1 MLWLAAGR
9 IEREF
14 GGVVPQSIEDLQT
27 LEGIGPYT
35 AAAIAAF
42 AYNQPVNVIETNIR
56 SVFISDFFGA
66 EDTVTDSQLLPL
78 IEVTLDRDNPRKW
91 YNALMDYGADLK
103 LKGNNPGQ
111 KSRHYTKQSAFA
123 GSGREVRGQILKA
136 LTQGTKLTDGNM
148 ETELPFELERIE
160 TAMGDLL
167 KEGLVIQ
174 KRNGY
179 YLP

>member
-9 IEREF
+9 IEREY
-14 GGVVPQSIEDLQT
+14 GGVVPKRTEELQT

-42 AYNQPVNVIETNIR
+42 AYNQPVIVVETNIR
-56 SVFISDFFGA
+56 SVFISEFLGK
-66 EDTVTDSQLLPL
+66 EDAVKDSQLIPL
-78 IEVTLDRDNPRKW
+78 IEVTLDQDNPRKW

-103 LKGNNPGQ
+103 LKGSNPGR
-111 KSRHYTKQSAFA
+111 KSRHYTKQSAFV
-123 GSGREVRGQILKA
+123 GSGREVRGKILKLLA
-136 LTQGTKLTDGNM
+136 RGEKLTNGNM
-148 ETELPFELERIE
+148 ETVLPFELTRVE
-160 TAMGDLL
+160 AVMSDLL
-167 KEGLVIQ
+167 KEGLVIK